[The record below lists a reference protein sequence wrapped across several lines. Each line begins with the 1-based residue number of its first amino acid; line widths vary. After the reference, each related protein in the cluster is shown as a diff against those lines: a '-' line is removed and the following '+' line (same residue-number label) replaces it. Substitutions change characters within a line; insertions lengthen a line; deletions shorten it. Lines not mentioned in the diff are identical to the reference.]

1 MKQMRK
7 LLLPCLC
14 LLLGLTL
21 GYGIACTGQTKESA
35 ETMLTQQDYQ
45 SALDR
50 ISVLATGEH
59 VSYPSGSIWVD
70 KRILNDALKM
80 ELTGVTEDGTPVQMS
95 LSTVHQEGLP
105 DGVRLLIQNFED
117 LPEAS
122 LHVWYEDEFGMTIAE
137 RTLQIN
143 SSAEKAS

>member
-1 MKQMRK
+1 MRK

-45 SALDR
+45 AALDR
-50 ISVLATGEH
+50 ISVSGTAHGA
-59 VSYPSGSIWVD
+59 YPSGSIWVD

>member
-45 SALDR
+45 SALER

-80 ELTGVTEDGTPVQMS
+80 ELTGVT
-95 LSTVHQEGLP
+95 
-105 DGVRLLIQNFED
+105 
-117 LPEAS
+117 
-122 LHVWYEDEFGMTIAE
+122 
-137 RTLQIN
+137 
-143 SSAEKAS
+143 